1 MVGDR
6 VATTLKRAT
15 GLARSDSMAAYVRFY
30 SFREIASNFFSS
42 RRNKRQLE
50 CEASSP
56 ARSMDICKAN
66 SLLSSPLMVHS
77 YYGLLGY
84 SISC

>member
-6 VATTLKRAT
+6 VATTLKRTT
-15 GLARSDSMAAYVRFY
+15 GLAHPGSMAAYMRFC
-30 SFREIASNFFSS
+30 SFWEIASNFFSS
-42 RRNKRQLE
+42 RRNKRRLG

-66 SLLSSPLMVHS
+66 PLLSSPLMVHS
-77 YYGLLGY
+77 YYGLLGN